1 MRFPRHL
8 TERGDDMRVIITGSS
23 GLIGTSL
30 GLRLIA
36 DGVEVAG
43 IDRLP
48 NPWTDRI
55 PTQLED
61 LCATGNLDAASWGKA
76 DVVVHLAARAKVHE
90 SVEHPSNALENYTVT
105 HRVLDY
111 CRQTGT
117 PVIFGSSRE
126 VYGEQAT
133 VPVREDAVRVEGAA
147 SPYAAAKL
155 ADEALIRSFARCFDL
170 PFVII
175 RFSNVYG
182 RFDDL
187 QRNGRFVP
195 LLCDR
200 VPRRAPITIFGPHKT
215 FDFTYIDDAV
225 DGVVRTIDRLV
236 RAPTTVSGNA
246 INLGTGTGT
255 TLLEAATL
263 VANAAGIDPYF
274 ELGTIRVG
282 EISQYVADLGKAR
295 ELLGY
300 EPRFPSATGIPL
312 AYRWWREWH
321 FGEAPA

>member
-1 MRFPRHL
+1 
-8 TERGDDMRVIITGSS
+8 MRVIITGSS

-30 GLRLIA
+30 GLRLMA
-36 DGVEVAG
+36 DGIEVAG

-55 PTQLED
+55 PTRLED
-61 LCATGNLDAASWGKA
+61 LCTTGSLDPAPWGQA

-105 HRVLDY
+105 HRALDY

-126 VYGEQAT
+126 VYGEQAS
-133 VPVREDAVRVEGAA
+133 VPVREDAVRLEGAA

-155 ADEALIRSFARCFDL
+155 ADEALIRSFARCFQL

-187 QRNGRFVP
+187 DRNGRFVP

-200 VPRRAPITIFGPHKT
+200 VPRRAPLTIFGPHKT

-225 DGVVRTIDRLV
+225 DGVVRAIDRLV
-236 RAPTTVSGNA
+236 HAPGSVSGHA

-263 VANAAGIDPYF
+263 VAKAAGIEPYF

-282 EISQYVADLGKAR
+282 EISQYVADLAKAHD
-295 ELLGY
+295 LLGY
-300 EPRFPSATGIPL
+300 VPQFPSSRGIPL
-312 AYRWWREWH
+312 AYQWWRQWH
-321 FGEAPA
+321 YGESPSVT

>member
-1 MRFPRHL
+1 
-8 TERGDDMRVIITGSS
+8 MRVIITGSS

-36 DGVEVAG
+36 DGVDVAG

-55 PTQLED
+55 STHLED
-61 LCATGNLDAASWGKA
+61 LSVTGPLDTASWGKA
-76 DVVVHLAARAKVHE
+76 DIVVHLAARAKVHE
-90 SVEHPSNALENYTVT
+90 SVEHPSNALENYTIT

-117 PVIFGSSRE
+117 PMIFGSSRE
-126 VYGEQAT
+126 VYGEQT
-133 VPVREDAVRVEGAA
+133 RVPVREDAVRVESAA
-147 SPYAAAKL
+147 SPYAAAKI

-182 RFDDL
+182 RYDDL
-187 QRNGRFVP
+187 ERNGRFVP

-200 VPRRAPITIFGPHKT
+200 VPRREPITIFGPDKT

-236 RAPTTVSGNA
+236 RTPKTVSGNA
-246 INLGTGTGT
+246 INLGTGAGT

-263 VANAAGIDPYF
+263 VAQSAGIDPYF
-274 ELGTIRVG
+274 TLGTIRVG
-282 EISQYVADLGKAR
+282 EISQYVADLSKAR
-295 ELLGY
+295 DVLGY
-300 EPRFPSATGIPL
+300 SPQYPSSKGIPL

-321 FGEAPA
+321 FGEVAAST

>member
-1 MRFPRHL
+1 
-8 TERGDDMRVIITGSS
+8 MRVIITGSS

-30 GLRLIA
+30 GLRLMT
-36 DGVEVAG
+36 DGIEVVG

-55 PTQLED
+55 RTRLED
-61 LCATGNLDAASWGKA
+61 LCATGELDTTPWGDA

-90 SVEHPSNALENYTVT
+90 SVEHPSNALQNYTVT

-187 QRNGRFVP
+187 ERNGRFVP

-200 VPRRAPITIFGPHKT
+200 VPRRAPLTIFGPHKT

-225 DGVVRTIDRLV
+225 DGVVRAIDRV
-236 RAPTTVSGNA
+236 VHAPKVVTGHA
-246 INLGTGTGT
+246 INIGTGAGT

-263 VANAAGIDPYF
+263 VANAAGVDPYF
-274 ELGTIRVG
+274 DLGTIRVG

-300 EPRFPSATGIPL
+300 TPQFPASTGIPL

-321 FGEAPA
+321 FGEAPVSS